1 MRTSIAGGV
10 FLPISILLGGLAG
23 SRFGNVSIGVL
34 SGVAAGLV
42 LAGLFS
48 LWNKNR

>member
-1 MRTSIAGGV
+1 MKTTVAGGI

-23 SRFGNVSIGVL
+23 SRFGNVTIGVL
-34 SGVAAGLV
+34 AGVIGGLI

-48 LWNKNR
+48 LWNANR